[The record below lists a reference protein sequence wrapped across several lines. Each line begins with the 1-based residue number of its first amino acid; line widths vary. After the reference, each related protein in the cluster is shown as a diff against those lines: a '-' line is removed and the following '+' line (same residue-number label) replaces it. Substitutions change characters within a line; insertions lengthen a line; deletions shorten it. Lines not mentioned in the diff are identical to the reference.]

1 VGRPDSPLADRAK
14 VDLQDKV
21 AHAQAAQER
30 PGQVNRDGVI
40 PHSNVLPARR
50 DLQRAANNGD
60 PATNNGD
67 RAANNGDWAANN
79 GDPATNNG
87 DRATI
92 NGDRATRGRPISNLA
107 IFSECHEMVTLVGE
121 VPSLIAGSSN
131 RAFRGPESRAKP
143 TALPNDAIASPTGD
157 RSRSRIEQ
165 SGSTTAETLCAIKR
179 VAVTFFRTNGEGDT
193 LTRPTTDG
201 HTRPDGRRITGGVAA
216 PGPV

>member
-1 VGRPDSPLADRAK
+1 MDRPDSPLADRANR
-14 VDLQDKV
+14 DLQDKV

-30 PGQVNRDGVI
+30 PGEVNHDGVI
-40 PHSNVLPARR
+40 LHSNVLPARR
-50 DLQRAANNGD
+50 DLQRAANNR
-60 PATNNGD
+60 N
-67 RAANNGDWAANN
+67 RAANNA
-79 GDPATNNG
+79 DPARTNADPAASNG
-87 DRATI
+87 DRP
-92 NGDRATRGRPISNLA
+92 TRGRPISNLA

-143 TALPNDAIASPTGD
+143 TALPNDVIASPTGD

-165 SGSTTAETLCAIKR
+165 SGSTTAETWYAIKP

-201 HTRPDGRRITGGVAA
+201 LTRPHSRRITGGVAA
-216 PGPV
+216 RGPV